1 MKAASSFGCSA
12 RQIDISGK
20 GPPSLDGASD
30 LHLQATPT
38 SEELPLA
45 MPDTKTLP
53 ENMRFI
59 DLPSHG
65 GPEVMQLSQAPL
77 PKPAKGEILV
87 KVEAAGVNR
96 PDVAQRQGTYPPP
109 KDASPILGL
118 ELAGDVVA
126 LGEGVD
132 EFKLGDKVCALANGG
147 AYAEYCTVPAGQA
160 LPFPKGYDA
169 IKAAALPETFF
180 TVWANLFQMAGLTEG
195 ESVLIHGGTSGIGTT
210 AIQLAKAFGAEVY
223 ATAGSA
229 EKCEACV
236 KLGAKRAI
244 NYREEDFAEI
254 VKSETGGKG
263 VDVVLD
269 MIGAAY
275 FEKNLAALAK
285 DGCLSIIAFLGGAT
299 AEKVNLTPIMVKRL
313 TVTGSTMRP
322 RTADEKRAIRDD
334 LIAEVWPLIESG
346 QVAPVINRVFTL
358 DEVAEAHRLME
369 SSNHIGKIVMRVS

>member
-1 MKAASSFGCSA
+1 MS
-12 RQIDISGK
+12 
-20 GPPSLDGASD
+20 
-30 LHLQATPT
+30 
-38 SEELPLA
+38 
-45 MPDTKTLP
+45 DTKTLP
-53 ENMRFI
+53 ETMRFI

-65 GPEVMQLSQAPL
+65 GPEVMQSSKAPL
-77 PKPAKGEILV
+77 PKPARGEILV

-96 PDVAQRQGTYPPP
+96 PDVAQRQGIYPPP
-109 KDASPILGL
+109 KGASPILGL
-118 ELAGDVVA
+118 EIAGEVVA

-147 AYAEYCTVPAGQA
+147 GYAEYCTVPAGQA

-169 IKAAALPETFF
+169 VKAAALPETFF

-195 ESVLIHGGTSGIGTT
+195 ETVLIHGGTSGIGTT

-236 KLGAKRAI
+236 KLGTKRAI

-299 AEKVNLTPIMVKRL
+299 AEKVDLRPIMVKRL

-322 RTADEKRAIRDD
+322 RTADEKRAIRDE
-334 LIAEVWPLIESG
+334 LVEQVWPLIESG
-346 QVAPVINRVFTL
+346 KVAPVINRVFTL
-358 DEVAEAHRLME
+358 EEVVDAHRLME
-369 SSNHIGKIVMRVS
+369 SSNHIGKIVMKVS

>member
-1 MKAASSFGCSA
+1 M
-12 RQIDISGK
+12 
-20 GPPSLDGASD
+20 SD
-30 LHLQATPT
+30 HV
-38 SEELPLA
+38 
-45 MPDTKTLP
+45 TLP
-53 ENMRFI
+53 ETMRFI

-65 GPEVMQLSQAPL
+65 GPEVMRLSQAPL
-77 PKPAKGEILV
+77 PKPEKGEILV

-118 ELAGDVVA
+118 EIAGEVVA
-126 LGEGVD
+126 LGEGVT
-132 EFKLGDKVCALANGG
+132 EFKPGDKVCALANGG
-147 AYAEYCTVPAGQA
+147 GYAEYCTVPAGQA

-169 IKAAALPETFF
+169 VKAAALPETFF

-195 ESVLIHGGTSGIGTT
+195 ETVLIHGGTSGIGTT

-236 KLGAKRAI
+236 TLGAKRAI
-244 NYREEDFAEI
+244 NYREEDFAAVI
-254 VKSETGGKG
+254 KTETGGKG

-275 FEKNLAALAK
+275 FEKNLSALAK
-285 DGCLSIIAFLGGAT
+285 DGCLSIIAFLGGAV

-334 LIAEVWPLIESG
+334 LIQQVWPLVESG

-358 DEVAEAHRLME
+358 DEVVDAHRLME

>member
-1 MKAASSFGCSA
+1 
-12 RQIDISGK
+12 
-20 GPPSLDGASD
+20 
-30 LHLQATPT
+30 
-38 SEELPLA
+38 
-45 MPDTKTLP
+45 MPDTTTLP
-53 ENMRFI
+53 ETMRFI

-65 GPEVMQLSQAPL
+65 GPEVMTMSEAPL
-77 PKPAKGEILV
+77 PRPAKGEVLL

-118 ELAGDVVA
+118 EVAGEVVA
-126 LGEGVD
+126 LGEGVT

-147 AYAEYCTVPAGQA
+147 GYAQYCAVPAGQA

-169 IKAAALPETFF
+169 VKAAALPETFF

-195 ESVLIHGGTSGIGTT
+195 ETVLIHGGTSGIGTT

-223 ATAGSA
+223 TTAGSA

-244 NYREEDFAEI
+244 NYRDEDFADV

-269 MIGAAY
+269 MIGASY

-285 DGCLSIIAFLGGAT
+285 DGCLSIIAFLGGAV
-299 AEKVNLTPIMVKRL
+299 AEKVDLRPIMVKRL

-322 RTADEKRAIRDD
+322 RTTDEKRAIRDE
-334 LIAEVWPLIESG
+334 LVEQVWPLIESG
-346 QVAPVINRVFTL
+346 QVAPVINRIFTL
-358 DEVAEAHRLME
+358 DEVVDAHRLME
-369 SSNHIGKIVMRVS
+369 SSSHIGKIVMRVS

>member
-1 MKAASSFGCSA
+1 
-12 RQIDISGK
+12 
-20 GPPSLDGASD
+20 
-30 LHLQATPT
+30 
-38 SEELPLA
+38 

-96 PDVAQRQGTYPPP
+96 PDVAQRQGAYPPP
-109 KDASPILGL
+109 RDASPILGL
-118 ELAGDVVA
+118 EIAGEVVA

-169 IKAAALPETFF
+169 IKAAALPETIF

-244 NYREEDFAEI
+244 NYREEDFVEI

-275 FEKNLAALAK
+275 LEKNLAALAK

-322 RTADEKRAIRDD
+322 RTAEEKRAIRDD

-358 DEVAEAHRLME
+358 DEVVEAHRLME

>member
-1 MKAASSFGCSA
+1 
-12 RQIDISGK
+12 
-20 GPPSLDGASD
+20 
-30 LHLQATPT
+30 
-38 SEELPLA
+38 

-53 ENMRFI
+53 ETMRFI

-65 GPEVMQLSQAPL
+65 GPEVMRLSQAPL
-77 PKPAKGEILV
+77 PKPAKGEVLV

-118 ELAGDVVA
+118 EIAGEVVA
-126 LGEGVD
+126 LGEGVT

-147 AYAEYCTVPAGQA
+147 GYAQYCTVPAGQA

-169 IKAAALPETFF
+169 VKAAALPETFF

-195 ESVLIHGGTSGIGTT
+195 ETVLIHGGTSGIGTT

-244 NYREEDFAEI
+244 NYREEDFAAVI
-254 VKSETGGKG
+254 KAETDGKG

-269 MIGAAY
+269 IIGAAY
-275 FEKNLAALAK
+275 FEKNLSALAK
-285 DGCLSIIAFLGGAT
+285 DGCLSIIAFLGGAV

-322 RTADEKRAIRDD
+322 RPADEKRAIRDD
-334 LIAEVWPLIESG
+334 LVAEVWPLIESG
-346 QVAPVINRVFTL
+346 QLAPVINRVFTL
-358 DEVAEAHRLME
+358 DEGVEAHRLME
-369 SSNHIGKIVMRVS
+369 SSSHIGKIVMRVS

>member
-1 MKAASSFGCSA
+1 MS
-12 RQIDISGK
+12 
-20 GPPSLDGASD
+20 
-30 LHLQATPT
+30 
-38 SEELPLA
+38 
-45 MPDTKTLP
+45 DTKTLP
-53 ENMRFI
+53 ETMRFI

-65 GPEVMQLSQAPL
+65 GPEVMQSSKAPL
-77 PKPAKGEILV
+77 PKPARGEILV

-96 PDVAQRQGTYPPP
+96 PDVAQRQGIYPPP
-109 KDASPILGL
+109 KGASPILGL
-118 ELAGDVVA
+118 EIAGEVVA

-147 AYAEYCTVPAGQA
+147 GYAEYCAVPAGQA

-169 IKAAALPETFF
+169 VKAAALPETFF

-195 ESVLIHGGTSGIGTT
+195 ETVLIHGGTSGIGTT

-236 KLGAKRAI
+236 KLGTKRAI

-299 AEKVNLTPIMVKRL
+299 AEKVDLRPIMVKRL

-322 RTADEKRAIRDD
+322 RTADEKRAIRDE
-334 LIAEVWPLIESG
+334 LVEQVWPLIESG
-346 QVAPVINRVFTL
+346 KVAPVINRVFTL
-358 DEVAEAHRLME
+358 EEVVDAHRLME
-369 SSNHIGKIVMRVS
+369 SSNHIGKIVMKVS